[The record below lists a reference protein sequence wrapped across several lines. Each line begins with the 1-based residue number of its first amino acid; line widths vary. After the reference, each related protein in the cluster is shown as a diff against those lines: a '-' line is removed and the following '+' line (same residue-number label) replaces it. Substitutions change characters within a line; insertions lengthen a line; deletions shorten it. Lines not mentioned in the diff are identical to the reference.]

1 MIPEDDLPESFSVSH
16 RGRVACIE
24 RAARNGRPTW
34 LLIHGWL
41 CDRWFWTPFL
51 SRLPDDHG
59 AVACDLPGHGD
70 TPPPAEWSL
79 ATLTDTV
86 QGLARHLGD
95 TDLILVGHSM
105 GGFIA
110 QHVAAALGKA
120 LDRLVLVT
128 TAGSDTGG
136 LISVRLARASEA
148 FDPVFFDDLFPT
160 WFGPDADPE
169 AIDFVREVMLGNDWR
184 FGRALALD
192 YADFDGTPLHP
203 RISARTLV
211 VGAAADGSTAP
222 AQSVALAGS
231 IGGAQLAMVERCGH
245 FPMLEKPDQFA
256 GILLDWEMGRNRK

>member
-70 TPPPAEWSL
+70 TPPPVAWSL
-79 ATLTDTV
+79 AALTDTV
-86 QGLARHLGD
+86 EGLARQLGG

-110 QHVAAALGKA
+110 QQVAAALGMA

-128 TAGSDTGG
+128 TAGGDTGG
-136 LISVRLARASEA
+136 LISVRLARASEG
-148 FDPVFFDDLFPT
+148 FDPAAFEELFPT
-160 WFGPDADPE
+160 WFGPGADPE
-169 AIDFVREVMLGNDWR
+169 VMDFVREVMLGNDWR
-184 FGRALALD
+184 FGRALAFD
-192 YADFDGTPLHP
+192 YADFDGSPLHSL
-203 RISARTLV
+203 ISARTLV
-211 VGAAADGSTAP
+211 LGAAADGSTAP
-222 AQSVALAGS
+222 AQSVALAGT
-231 IGGAQLAMVERCGH
+231 IDGARLAMVEGCGH
-245 FPMLEKPDQFA
+245 FPMLEKPDEFA
-256 GILLDWEMGRNRK
+256 AILLAWEMEQNR